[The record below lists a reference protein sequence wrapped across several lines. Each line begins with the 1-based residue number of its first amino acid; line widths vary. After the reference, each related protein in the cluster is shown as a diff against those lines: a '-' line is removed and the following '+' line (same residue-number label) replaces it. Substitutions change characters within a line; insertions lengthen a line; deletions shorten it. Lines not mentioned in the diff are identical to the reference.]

1 MHYPIHY
8 IKILNNI
15 HTVLEYTREFGG
27 GGGGDRNEG
36 GGCGGGDGGSCDGGG
51 GGNLHEPP
59 AYS

>member
-27 GGGGDRNEG
+27 GGGGGDRNEG

-51 GGNLHEPP
+51 GNLHEPP
-59 AYS
+59 AYN